1 MIDFKQIAKDSQFYS
16 FHNHTPFC
24 DGHAPIEDFIV
35 EAISNRFTHY
45 GVSPHSPLPFSSSA
59 NMSREHVADYLTEMN
74 RLKAEYGKQ
83 IHLFTS
89 MEVDFLDEWGPSS
102 PYFQNLPLDYRIGS
116 VHFIPSFNSD
126 EYVDIDGDFQNFSR
140 KMKRYFEGDIERVV
154 RSFYA
159 QSEKMVEM
167 GGFDIIGHF
176 DKIGHNASLYCPGI
190 EEQPWYA
197 RLVERLFEAIMDHHL
212 VIEINTKKWVT
223 DHRLF
228 PHVRYFKMLKRYGAP
243 VLFNSDAHFPQF
255 INSGRMEAMH
265 CYELA

>member
-1 MIDFKQIAKDSQFYS
+1 M
-16 FHNHTPFC
+16 
-24 DGHAPIEDFIV
+24 
-35 EAISNRFTHY
+35 
-45 GVSPHSPLPFSSSA
+45 
-59 NMSREHVADYLTEMN
+59 
-74 RLKAEYGKQ
+74 
-83 IHLFTS
+83 
-89 MEVDFLDEWGPSS
+89 DFLDEWGPSS

-159 QSEKMVEM
+159 QSEKMVEK

-223 DHRLF
+223 DQRLF

-243 VLFNSDAHFPQF
+243 VLFNSDAHFPQL